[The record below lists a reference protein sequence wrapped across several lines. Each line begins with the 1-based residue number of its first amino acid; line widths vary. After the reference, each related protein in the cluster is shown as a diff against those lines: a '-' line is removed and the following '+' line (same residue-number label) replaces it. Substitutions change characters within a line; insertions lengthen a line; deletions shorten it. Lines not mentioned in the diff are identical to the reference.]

1 MANIVNEK
9 DKLVYR
15 YDSETLTVEPWGE
28 NSLRVRSGKRRA
40 VTGEDWALLQPEESC
55 PEIHITEDG
64 ASITNGKIKAVLS
77 RRGKLTFYNEK
88 GSILLEEF
96 VREKTDL
103 TDENCSSMGIA
114 ARESRG
120 ILGGDYEIFVRFE
133 SNEDEMIFGMGQYQQ
148 TCLDLKGC
156 DLELA
161 QRNSQVSIPFY
172 ISSLGYGF
180 LWNNPALGDVMFGKN
195 KTTWHLRSAKSI
207 DYWITAGDTPSELE
221 ESYAKATG
229 TAPMIPEF
237 ATGFWQCKLR
247 YQTQEELLEVARE
260 YKKRGLPISVIVA
273 DYFHWPKQGE
283 WKFDP
288 TYWPDPDAMIAE
300 LKEMGIEL
308 MVSVWPTVDCESE
321 NYQEMLEKGY
331 LVEADRGL
339 RLSMRFH
346 GDVMNYDATNPE
358 ARKYL
363 WDKIK
368 KNYYDKGVRA
378 FWLDETEPEYSTHDF
393 DIYRYH
399 LGSNLQVGN
408 IYPLLHVKGFYDE
421 MRKEGQKDIL
431 SLVRCAWAGAQRYGA
446 CVWSGDISSS
456 FKSLYTQI
464 IAGLN
469 TGLAGIP
476 WWTTDI
482 GGFHG
487 GDPESSEFREL
498 LIRWFQY
505 GAFCP
510 IMRLHGDR
518 LPKQPRI
525 GTTGGSSCLSGAPNE
540 VWSFGEEVYEICKK
554 YLDVREQIR
563 PYLLKLMEEAH
574 KKGTPVMRPL
584 FYDFPEDSAAWH
596 IRDEYMF
603 GGKLLV
609 APVYRMGEREKEV
622 YLPNGCSWVNVWTEE
637 PFKGGSRINV
647 DCGLDTI
654 PVFRRE

>member
-1 MANIVNEK
+1 MANIMNEK
-9 DKLVYR
+9 EKLVYR
-15 YDSETLTVEPWGE
+15 YDSELLTVEPWGE
-28 NSLRVRSGKRRA
+28 NSLRVRSVKQA
-40 VTGEDWALLQPEESC
+40 PMPEEDWALLKPAKTH
-55 PEIHITEDG
+55 PEIYVSEGGGTIR
-64 ASITNGKIKAVLS
+64 NGKIKASLS
-77 RRGKLTFYNEK
+77 PRGKLTFYNEK
-88 GSILLEEF
+88 GKILLEEF

-114 ARESRG
+114 AREYRG
-120 ILGGDYEIFVRFE
+120 ILGGDYEIFARFE
-133 SNEDEMIFGMGQYQQ
+133 SDEEEMIFGMGQYQQ
-148 TCLDLKGC
+148 TCLNLKGC

-180 LWNNPALGDVMFGKN
+180 LWNNPAIGNVVFGKN
-195 KTTWHLRSAKSI
+195 RTTWRLCSAKNI

-221 ESYAKATG
+221 EAYAKATG

-300 LKEMGIEL
+300 LKEMGVEL
-308 MVSVWPTVDCESE
+308 MVSIWPTVDSESE

-331 LVEADRGL
+331 LVAADRGL

-363 WDKIK
+363 WEKVK
-368 KNYYDKGVRA
+368 QNYYNKGVRT

-399 LGSNLQVGN
+399 IGTNLQVGN
-408 IYPLLHVKGFYDE
+408 IYPLLHAKGFYDE
-421 MRKEGQKDIL
+421 MRAEGQEEIIT
-431 SLVRCAWAGAQRYGA
+431 LVRCAWAGAQKYGI
-446 CVWSGDISSS
+446 CLWSGDISSS

-469 TGLAGIP
+469 IGLA
-476 WWTTDI
+476 
-482 GGFHG
+482 
-487 GDPESSEFREL
+487 
-498 LIRWFQY
+498 
-505 GAFCP
+505 
-510 IMRLHGDR
+510 
-518 LPKQPRI
+518 
-525 GTTGGSSCLSGAPNE
+525 
-540 VWSFGEEVYEICKK
+540 
-554 YLDVREQIR
+554 
-563 PYLLKLMEEAH
+563 
-574 KKGTPVMRPL
+574 
-584 FYDFPEDSAAWH
+584 
-596 IRDEYMF
+596 
-603 GGKLLV
+603 LV
-609 APVYRMGEREKEV
+609 D
-622 YLPNGCSWVNVWTEE
+622 N
-637 PFKGGSRINV
+637 
-647 DCGLDTI
+647 
-654 PVFRRE
+654 